1 MSSQSFEYDLVIRV
15 AQAEAQIEAAAAR
28 MAGMLNDAFGR
39 SITSIQRQSEEAAR
53 ACEVTTRRSAAAR
66 TEEEAR
72 VAQFILVTQD
82 RTAQQI
88 ERTWTA
94 MYNRL
99 QEQARVALGGNA
111 SNGGWIRSQD
121 RLAEINR
128 LGAAFRQQFS
138 GEAFEPL
145 IQNLERRLRAV
156 SGSLN
161 RVENPQEAYNR
172 WTQARG
178 ERISDFSREATH
190 LQEMIGL
197 ASRAEDQRIASRRAN
212 EAALSQQLEVENAA
226 REAAAAQEAQDLQR
240 LLGLA
245 NQIHDTR
252 MVQNNA
258 ELEAISQ
265 QMSRE
270 SAAHDQMMQ
279 DLAAEY
285 ASILRNSAAAKDAAD
300 RTAVGYG
307 TTAVEL
313 KKKDVVYPER
323 DLIQMI
329 AQDKLD
335 MIQKEA
341 EAQKIKDKADHDAAV
356 KKRELDKQNH
366 AAKLAEDA
374 EYVSRA
380 EANHAQIKA
389 DEEKQEARRKQAR
402 DAFVRDGLAATDKQI
417 ASNDKMYSRLMTN
430 SQNAQAADAVRY
442 AAMRRLDEAFTDA
455 HRQNQQELMALEAK
469 RADMG
474 EQEFRRALQREQ
486 QMGKARLDAA
496 GKTGWDAHNAD
507 LSAFAGGGRTVS
519 NMFQIQQ
526 AFEDA
531 QYAGL
536 RGAANNIAMM
546 AANMGGSGGIIAL
559 GAIMGAQLATS
570 AGLWDVLNESLN
582 GFLWKLK
589 AVTEEEEKQIKLTM
603 QMFDLRKADAEQ
615 IAKFGPGDSKGLDK
629 KIAENQTS
637 VDNTARWA
645 AQYERANAAYK
656 SMEGTAKAL
665 DALMP
670 RGWTAYFHSS
680 PEESNQ
686 MLDYYKKMA
695 AGSMEMTEA
704 ERQYGAELVKNFE
717 LAKKKYEENAG
728 GTPIT
733 DKGGEEIKKKYEEAT
748 EALAKF
754 NAELKTNQFL
764 KEAMTS
770 IDKSHK
776 EAMSDAFKAD
786 AAFEGAGLKGEAK
799 SQFKEVTES
808 LQRYVDALQEQAK
821 VKMELAQ
828 ASVAAELAAARE
840 AGDYDKVAKILKEL
854 ATTQAEYAKQVK
866 EASDSAIF
874 SARQE
879 ESIAREKQ
887 ENLERL
893 TEFQK
898 GITKDWQEQVSLGEQ
913 QLNNLNQLIQADEQ
927 RLRVM
932 EDQVSAFEDAKAK
945 QAVGLQA
952 KQVEHEGKL
961 EAEAYKERAR
971 LGKEAFQKWAD
982 NQKEMLRQAEKM
994 ETLTNAKGKGDANP
1008 DHMVREKYARMRHQ
1022 LDEYVKDA
1030 TNRNEAAD
1038 RHNLERIERQAQLE
1052 VKAKYKEYSDA
1063 QKIKE
1068 DQLRTEAQDAES
1080 GGDLIKADQKRK
1092 QLDKILK
1099 ERADAAAQQV
1109 GQGTKE
1115 EGRKAYEEWQTYN
1128 DKIVANE
1135 KAHAEVIKA
1144 RQEQNIG
1151 HAYTLSVHVEN
1162 MKAAMEEISQLTIG
1176 SDDTEARLQGYLET
1190 LNMMKE
1196 AMAETA
1202 RLSSLIN
1209 PGGGGPGR
1217 PLPGGTPAYAEGTDY
1232 VPETGL
1238 ALIHKGE
1245 MIIPASQA
1253 AKIRAAQQTDFHTPT
1268 DISTISSARRA
1279 YNDGM
1284 RTGTATYNSARS
1296 GLISARNSGNT
1307 FAVDQLEG
1315 LSREFEKWQSTMEK
1329 INKEISKAEEE
1340 VKQQAKERR
1349 SQAENARSEAA
1360 LSEIRERRSKEALD
1374 RAESAQRIRK
1384 LEEERQA
1391 NLDRLNNGP
1400 ESTPDYIKR
1409 RRREITGR
1417 RGSVNKGWL
1426 DGYDERQN
1434 IGDPYA
1440 YDASRKLNKN
1450 IADLGD
1456 SYTDLQSRIVD
1467 EIEKTHEMVK
1477 EAKGKVTD
1485 AGHEREKMHQKKKA
1499 GLDLENQGWKQKGG
1513 GDGGSFRT
1521 GDGEY
1526 ISPEHQA
1533 LNDRLDGE
1541 RRRAEQLKRA
1551 RRLSGQ
1557 TPSQVEQGDVQ
1568 DAMKLEQQLERSA
1581 AQKRMLE
1588 AMEAVKV
1595 AEVTQANELAAAL
1608 ERAAAAKELL
1618 SKAGSGGYGVS
1629 GSGLGMGGSAGGA
1642 MGGMAGGGG
1651 GGMSG
1656 QSVVV
1661 NNTMNATMAPAS
1673 PASVFAAMSAAAQIN
1688 SIRRR

>member
-1 MSSQSFEYDLVIRV
+1 MSSQSFEYELVLRV
-15 AQAEAQIEAAAAR
+15 MQAE
-28 MAGMLNDAFGR
+28 
-39 SITSIQRQSEEAAR
+39 
-53 ACEVTTRRSAAAR
+53 
-66 TEEEAR
+66 
-72 VAQFILVTQD
+72 
-82 RTAQQI
+82 QQI
-88 ERTWTA
+88 ERVAGRISSAFESAAAQATA
-94 MYNRL
+94 SADRAAQHWQNIQINTARRIGSERMAEEDRLSNAILNIQINTANRVGREWSQMYD
-99 QEQARVALGGNA
+99 RVAAHARMSLGGGA
-111 SNGGWIRSQD
+111 SNAGWFRSQD
-121 RLAEINR
+121 RLEEIR
-128 LGAAFRQQFS
+128 QLGAEFRRQFANP
-138 GEAFEPL
+138 GFAPMIE
-145 IQNLERRLRAV
+145 QLERSLRSS

-161 RVENPQEAYNR
+161 RLNNPEQEFQQ
-172 WTQARG
+172 WTATRDARLQA
-178 ERISDFSREATH
+178 FQRETQE
-190 LQEMIGL
+190 LQ
-197 ASRAEDQRIASRRAN
+197 D
-212 EAALSQQLEVENAA
+212 
-226 REAAAAQEAQDLQR
+226 
-240 LLGLA
+240 LLGLT
-245 NQIHDTR
+245 NQIHNTR
-252 MVQNNA
+252 MSQNNA
-258 ELEAISQ
+258 EAAAVAQ
-265 QMSRE
+265 QMARE
-270 SAAHDQMMQ
+270 SAAHDQTMQ

-307 TTAVEL
+307 TTAVGL
-313 KKKDVVYPER
+313 KQKDVVYPER

-335 MIQKEA
+335 MLQKEA
-341 EAQKIKDKADHDAAV
+341 EAQKIKDRADHDAAV
-356 KKRELDKQNH
+356 KKRELEKQNH
-366 AAKLAEDA
+366 AAKLAEDS
-374 EYVSRA
+374 EYVSKT
-380 EANHAQIKA
+380 EANHAQIYA
-389 DEEKQEARRKQAR
+389 DEERREARRKQAR

-417 ASNDKMYSRLMTN
+417 ASNNKMYDRLLTG
-430 SQNAQAADAVRY
+430 SQNAQAADTVRY

-486 QMGKARLDAA
+486 QMGRARLDAA

-507 LSAFAGGGRTVS
+507 LSAFAGGGRAVS

-570 AGLWDVLNESLN
+570 AGLWDTLNESLN

-589 AVTEEEEKQIKLTM
+589 SVTEEEEKQIKLTM

-670 RGWTAYFHSS
+670 RGWTAYFQSS

-686 MLDYYKKMA
+686 MLDYYKKMV

-754 NAELKTNQFL
+754 NSELKTNQFL
-764 KEAMTS
+764 KESMTS
-770 IDKSHK
+770 IDRSHK

-786 AAFEGAGLKGEAK
+786 AAFEGTGLKGEAK
-799 SQFKEVTES
+799 AQFKEATES
-808 LQRYVDALQEQAK
+808 IQRYLDAQQEVIK

-828 ASVAAELAAARE
+828 AAVAAELAAARE
-840 AGDYDKVAKILKEL
+840 AGDYDKVARILKEL
-854 ATTQAEYAKQVK
+854 AATQAEYAKQVK
-866 EASDSAIF
+866 EATDNAIYG
-874 SARQE
+874 AREQA
-879 ESIAREKQ
+879 SIALEKQ
-887 ENLERL
+887 EKLEKL
-893 TEFQK
+893 TQLQK
-898 GITKDWQEQVSLGEQ
+898 DVTKDWQEQVSLGEK

-927 RLRVM
+927 RLRVI
-932 EDQVSAFEDAKAK
+932 EDQISAFEDATAK

-961 EAEAYKERAR
+961 ESEAYKERAR

-1022 LDEYVKDA
+1022 LDEYVKDM

-1038 RHNLERIERQAQLE
+1038 RHNLKRIERQAELE

-1063 QKIKE
+1063 QKVKE
-1068 DQLRTEAQDAES
+1068 DQLRTEAQAAES

-1109 GQGTKE
+1109 GKGTKE
-1115 EGRKAYEEWQTYN
+1115 EGRKAYEEWQAYN
-1128 DKIVANE
+1128 DKIVAND

-1151 HAYTLSVHVEN
+1151 HANTLSVYVEG
-1162 MKAAMEEISQLTIG
+1162 MKDAMEEMSQLTIG

-1209 PGGGGPGR
+1209 PGGVPGR

-1245 MIIPASQA
+1245 MVIPAAQA
-1253 AKIRAAQQTDFHTPT
+1253 AKIRAAQSQMYGGSDE
-1268 DISTISSARRA
+1268 IAVK
-1279 YNDGM
+1279 
-1284 RTGTATYNSARS
+1284 SARS
-1296 GLISARNSGNT
+1296 IHSSALLNGQNTFDSARYNLTTQRNSGN
-1307 FAVDQLEG
+1307 VDAGRELVE
-1315 LSREFEKWQSTMEK
+1315 LRLEFEKWTETMAK
-1329 INKEISKAEEE
+1329 ANKEIRKAEEE
-1340 VKQQAKERR
+1340 VQKQSADRR
-1349 SQAENARSEAA
+1349 KMAEDARSGAS
-1360 LSEIRERRSKEALD
+1360 LSEIRERRSREALD
-1374 RAESAQRIRK
+1374 RAESAKRIRK

-1400 ESTPDYIKR
+1400 ESTPDYIAR
-1409 RRREITGR
+1409 RRQEIDDREWVDRYDAAKQHGNAIRKLPGYSTG
-1417 RGSVNKGWL
+1417 
-1426 DGYDERQN
+1426 
-1434 IGDPYA
+1434 IGDDIPKDGFRGWDDYNKPSKDRRWHKYESGSPA
-1440 YDASRKLNKN
+1440 DAARGLSSN
-1450 IADLGD
+1450 ISGLESDYGE
-1456 SYTDLQSRIVD
+1456 LQSRIVD
-1467 EIEKTHEMVK
+1467 EIEKTHEMVN
-1477 EAKGKVTD
+1477 ETKGKVSD
-1485 AGHEREKMHQKKKA
+1485 AGHEREKMQQKKKA
-1499 GLDLENQGWKQKGG
+1499 GLDLENQGWKQKHSGG
-1513 GDGGSFRT
+1513 EGGSFRT

-1526 ISPEHQA
+1526 ISPESQA

-1581 AQKRMLE
+1581 AQKKMLE

-1618 SKAGSGGYGVS
+1618 SKAGSGGYGIS
-1629 GSGLGMGGSAGGA
+1629 GSGLGMGGGAGGA
-1642 MGGMAGGGG
+1642 MGGMAAGGG

-1656 QSVVV
+1656 QSLVV
-1661 NNTMNATMAPAS
+1661 NNTMNATMVPAS
-1673 PASVFAAMSAAAQIN
+1673 PASVFAAMATAAQIN
-1688 SIRRR
+1688 NIRRR

>member
-1 MSSQSFEYDLVIRV
+1 MSSQSFEYELVLRV
-15 AQAEAQIEAAAAR
+15 MQAE
-28 MAGMLNDAFGR
+28 
-39 SITSIQRQSEEAAR
+39 
-53 ACEVTTRRSAAAR
+53 
-66 TEEEAR
+66 
-72 VAQFILVTQD
+72 
-82 RTAQQI
+82 QQI
-88 ERTWTA
+88 ERVAGRISSAFESAAAQATA
-94 MYNRL
+94 SADRAAQHWQNIQINTARIIGSERMAEEDRLSNAILNIQINTANRVGREWSQMYD
-99 QEQARVALGGNA
+99 RVAAHARMSLGGGA
-111 SNGGWIRSQD
+111 SNAGWFRSQD
-121 RLAEINR
+121 RLEEIR
-128 LGAAFRQQFS
+128 QLGAEFRRQFANP
-138 GEAFEPL
+138 GFAPMIE
-145 IQNLERRLRAV
+145 QLERSLRSS

-161 RVENPQEAYNR
+161 RLNDPEREFQQ
-172 WTQARG
+172 WTATRDARLQA
-178 ERISDFSREATH
+178 FQREA
-190 LQEMIGL
+190 QEL
-197 ASRAEDQRIASRRAN
+197 
-212 EAALSQQLEVENAA
+212 
-226 REAAAAQEAQDLQR
+226 QDL
-240 LLGLA
+240 LDLT
-245 NQIHDTR
+245 NQIHNTR
-252 MVQNNA
+252 MSQNNA
-258 ELEAISQ
+258 EAAAVAQ

-486 QMGKARLDAA
+486 QLGKARLDAA

-507 LSAFAGGGRTVS
+507 LSAFAGGGRAVS

-559 GAIMGAQLATS
+559 GAIMGAQAATS
-570 AGLWDVLNESLN
+570 LGLWDSLNESLN

-589 AVTEEEEKQIKLTM
+589 SVTEEEEKQIKLTM

-629 KIAENQTS
+629 KIAENKAS

-645 AQYERANAAYK
+645 AQYERAASAYK

-665 DALMP
+665 DTLMP
-670 RGWTAYFHSS
+670 RGWTLNIGSS

-686 MLDYYKKMA
+686 MLDFYKQVVEEGVLLTGA
-695 AGSMEMTEA
+695 QREYADELIRSFEA
-704 ERQYGAELVKNFE
+704 
-717 LAKKKYEENAG
+717 AKKLYEENAAG
-728 GTPIT
+728 APIT
-733 DKGGEEIKKKYEEAT
+733 EKAAEEIKKKYEEAT

-754 NAELKTNQFL
+754 NSELKTNQFL
-764 KEAMTS
+764 KESMTS

-808 LQRYVDALQEQAK
+808 LQRYVDALQEQTK

-828 ASVAAELAAARE
+828 ASAAAELAAARE

-961 EAEAYKERAR
+961 EVEAYKERAR

-1038 RHNLERIERQAQLE
+1038 RHNLKRIERQAELE

-1063 QKIKE
+1063 QKVKE

-1151 HAYTLSVHVEN
+1151 HANTLSVHVEN

-1400 ESTPDYIKR
+1400 ESTPDYIAR
-1409 RRREITGR
+1409 RRKEIAAR
-1417 RGSVNKGWL
+1417 
-1426 DGYDERQN
+1426 ERQASVDFFDGRKN
-1434 IGDPYA
+1434 VEKLPGFGGWHKGSDPSMPYGVEGSTGPA
-1440 YDASRKLNKN
+1440 RAAAELNSK
-1450 IADLGD
+1450 ISDVALG
-1456 SYTDLQSRIVD
+1456 YTDLQSRIVD

-1588 AMEAVKV
+1588 AMEAVKA

-1651 GGMSG
+1651 GMSG